1 MVEFSEN
8 LESGPS
14 GSGRPRQGHPRP
26 QPILKPSRWAFSC
39 CTPAMSPPTPED
51 ELPEESPTQTPT
63 PVPTPSSTTA
73 LGRSETT
80 PPRAV
85 VHAPSPSDEATRAA
99 YIAAADFD
107 DDVPLPGETLT
118 SEELEFYSDVRE
130 EQDAPGEDPFTSGLP
145 SWLEDTSDDE
155 VLPATPV
162 AMYHDVTQEPS
173 MEPHV
178 AGGESPVHE
187 AT

>member
-1 MVEFSEN
+1 
-8 LESGPS
+8 
-14 GSGRPRQGHPRP
+14 
-26 QPILKPSRWAFSC
+26 
-39 CTPAMSPPTPED
+39 MSPPTPED

-73 LGRSETT
+73 LGGSETT

-130 EQDAPGEDPFTSGLP
+130 EQDAPGEDPFTSGPP
-145 SWLEDTSDDE
+145 SWLEDTSHDE

-162 AMYHDVTQEPS
+162 TQEPS
-173 MEPHV
+173 MEQPPV
-178 AGGESPVHE
+178 AGGESPGAE
-187 AT
+187 RGADEGSPTTSPT

>member
-1 MVEFSEN
+1 MS
-8 LESGPS
+8 SQRS
-14 GSGRPRQGHPRP
+14 HRPRPR
-26 QPILKPSRWAFSC
+26 RRC
-39 CTPAMSPPTPED
+39 RCR
-51 ELPEESPTQTPT
+51 
-63 PVPTPSSTTA
+63 SSTTA
-73 LGRSETT
+73 LGGSETT

-145 SWLEDTSDDE
+145 SWLQDTSDDE
-155 VLPATPV
+155 VLPATP
-162 AMYHDVTQEPS
+162 VTQEPS

-178 AGGESPVHE
+178 AGGESPGAERGAERVP
-187 AT
+187 TSPT